1 MINQFSV
8 KNFKC
13 HEATRYFDLPG
24 LTIVSGTN
32 NSGKSS
38 FLQSIYLLTQHKS
51 NRYPVLLLND
61 GLSLGSFS
69 NILNK
74 NASNSESIDFSITF
88 AADKLENTPFASV
101 DCFFSYKNPND
112 YNFLPMYDIEE
123 YPILD
128 FLEVTYFEKN
138 NKNSPQ
144 VLEFTLEDQKD
155 DFMYKVNG
163 TSDQGFCRISNLVP
177 EPVVYEST
185 SRKERKVCSFIYE
198 EVRRLLY
205 ELSTDNIHYIK
216 ALRLNDF
223 INKNISLN
231 TKLGLAGEYTAE
243 VMSKKWNQK
252 IDYYLDGKQLTFGEI
267 FDVWVKRLLGKEYM
281 VKSRQVDRDQYKI
294 TVTDTNSKM
303 DFTLDQVG
311 FGISQILPIL
321 TLIFSSKRHDVILI
335 ENPEVHL
342 HPRLQSLFTDICIEA
357 IRNERKMVIET
368 HSEHIVNRL
377 RLNVKKNPEI
387 RNHVN
392 VYFFEKKNSEVVV
405 TEVHID
411 ESGKIDYWPDNFFD
425 QSYQDLMGLISD
437 E

>member
-1 MINQFSV
+1 M

-13 HEATRYFDLPG
+13 HEGTQYFELPG

-51 NRYPVLLLND
+51 NRYPVMLLNE
-61 GLSLGSFS
+61 GLNLGSFS

-74 NASNSESIDFSITF
+74 NASNSESIDFSVTF
-88 AADKLENTPFASV
+88 AADKLENTPFLSV

-112 YNFLPMYDIEE
+112 YNFLPVYDIED

-128 FLEVTYFEKN
+128 CLEVNYFEKG
-138 NKNSPQ
+138 KPDVSQ
-144 VLEFTLEDQKD
+144 TLEFTLKDQKN

-163 TSDQGFCRISNLVP
+163 ITDLGFCRISNLVP
-177 EPVVYEST
+177 EPVVYKST
-185 SRKERKVCSFIYE
+185 SRKERSMCSFIYE

-231 TKLGLAGEYTAE
+231 TKLGLSGEYTAE

-252 IDYYLDGKQLTFGEI
+252 IDYYLDGKQLTFGKI
-267 FDVWVKRLLGKEYM
+267 FDIWVKKLLGKEYM
-281 VKSRQVDRDQYKI
+281 VKSRLVDRDQYKI

-321 TLIFSSKRHDVILI
+321 TLIFSSKKHDVILI

-357 IRNERKMVIET
+357 IKNDRKMVVET

-377 RLNVKKNPEI
+377 RLNIKKHPEI
-387 RNHVN
+387 REDIN
-392 VYFFEKKNSEVVV
+392 VYFFEKENSEVVV

-411 ESGKIDYWPDNFFD
+411 EFGKIDYWPDNFFD
-425 QSYQDLMGLISD
+425 QSYQDLIGLISD